1 MLECVWECIWCVLG
15 VWCAGSVFGVWLG
28 VFGVCWECLVC
39 DGRVWCAGSVV
50 CAESVCCV
58 MGVGYAG
65 SVLGG

>member
-1 MLECVWECIWCVLG
+1 M
-15 VWCAGSVFGVWLG
+15 CAGS

-58 MGVGYAG
+58 MGVWYAECV
-65 SVLGG
+65 SV